1 MKQQEVFKKIGIII
15 KELNDQ
21 YDYLVANEHGL
32 NDLELELF
40 VANAHFLAD
49 HSEVLRK
56 LSQQSIPPSKT
67 SSKSEEKFFEPMVQQ
82 MEPKGIVNEPQQQPA
97 VTKRASVQ
105 EEESPVPHIDLRGD
119 DTGVDYSYIRQQESP
134 VIRHELNLEDT
145 AEWKE
150 ESEGTVKEEMA
161 RVEEKMEEKPAVA
174 EAVKEE
180 PVTPVKET
188 PKVVEHKKEDT
199 SDEPLTINQRISAQL
214 NKTAG
219 RAGDQSQ
226 AQPISDLKQA
236 ITLNDKLL
244 YTKDLFNGYNLAYS
258 EAIDI
263 LNRYN
268 SFDEAEK
275 FLKANYAIKN
285 AWETKQATA
294 DKFYE
299 LVKRRYL

>member
-1 MKQQEVFKKIGIII
+1 
-15 KELNDQ
+15 
-21 YDYLVANEHGL
+21 
-32 NDLELELF
+32 
-40 VANAHFLAD
+40 
-49 HSEVLRK
+49 LRK
-56 LSQQSIPPSKT
+56 LNQQSTLLSKI
-67 SSKSEEKFFEPMVQQ
+67 SSKSEEKFFEPVVQQ
-82 MEPKGIVNEPQQQPA
+82 MEPKAVINEPPSQPA
-97 VTKRASVQ
+97 AAERAEVQ
-105 EEESPVPHIDLRGD
+105 EEETPVPHIDLRGD

-161 RVEEKMEEKPAVA
+161 RVEQKIEEKPAVV
-174 EAVKEE
+174 EAVKEKSVVEVKEE
-180 PVTPVKET
+180 PVPEVKET
-188 PKVVEHKKEDT
+188 PKVVQHKAEDT
-199 SDEPLTINQRISAQL
+199 SGEPLTINQRMSAQL

-219 RAGDQSQ
+219 REQQ
-226 AQPISDLKQA
+226 AQPIHDLKQA

-275 FLKANYAIKN
+275 FLKANYAVKN

-294 DKFYE
+294 DKFYK